1 MAHDESHRAA
11 RSDAQRNLERVLR
24 AAHELF
30 AERGADMTMEEVA
43 RHAGVGVG
51 TIYRRFSSKEE
62 LLAAVSHAA
71 CASTCDSLRAASHA
85 AHPIAR
91 LKALALVQFHH
102 SAYASLTHAPPPM
115 HAAEPE
121 EVARLL
127 HALLADAIA
136 DGQRQHLL
144 RDGDP
149 RLLAAFCLELLSL
162 RTCRRLGD
170 ACQADAE
177 TLAEEAVRFV
187 LHGLSR
193 VTA

>member
-1 MAHDESHRAA
+1 MAHDEPQRAA

-30 AERGADMTMEEVA
+30 AERGADVTMEEVA

-51 TIYRRFSSKEE
+51 TIYRRFNSKEE
-62 LLAAVSHAA
+62 LLAAVAHAA

-85 AHPIAR
+85 TNPIAR

-102 SAYASLTHAPPPM
+102 SAHAPLTHTLPPID
-115 HAAEPE
+115 AAEPE

-127 HALLADAIA
+127 HELLADAIA
-136 DGQRQHLL
+136 DGQRQHLI

-162 RTCRRLGD
+162 RTCRRLGN